1 MNNKG
6 VKIVAKF
13 IIFIALVYLLMFN
26 DNQDI
31 QYIYANF

>member
-1 MNNKG
+1 MKSKAI
-6 VKIVAKF
+6 KIITSL
-13 IIFIALVYLLMFN
+13 IILAALVYLLMFN